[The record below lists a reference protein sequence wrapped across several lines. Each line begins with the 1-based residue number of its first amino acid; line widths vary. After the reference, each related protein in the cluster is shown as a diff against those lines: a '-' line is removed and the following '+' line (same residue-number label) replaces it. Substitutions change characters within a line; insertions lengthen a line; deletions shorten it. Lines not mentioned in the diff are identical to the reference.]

1 MDLRTREAYYHESCP
16 RKPHGQSYKTYAS
29 SSKGRQ
35 QYCYKEESY
44 PWGCFQ
50 PYPDFH
56 NPKYIKTEDR
66 TIGAAQAEKMTM
78 QQEWCCSYKQEK
90 YLDFHNPKYIKQK
103 LKRRIADT
111 FGIKI
116 NKVKQISI
124 STYNVQL
131 LFFPPCFSIIFFF
144 SPLTKLDKN

>member
-1 MDLRTREAYYHESCP
+1 MRIHPSRSPKKSRWQVASKWTLEPGKLTTMNHVHENLMVKVTRH
-16 RKPHGQSYKTYAS
+16 KNYAS

-35 QYCYKEESY
+35 QYCYKEESC
-44 PWGCFQ
+44 PWECFQ
-50 PYPDFH
+50 PYSDFH

-78 QQEWCCSYKQEK
+78 LQEWCCSYKQEK

-111 FGIKI
+111 FGTKI
-116 NKVKQISI
+116 NSVKQISI
-124 STYNVQL
+124 STYNVFL
-131 LFFPPCFSIIFFF
+131 
-144 SPLTKLDKN
+144 